1 MLEAGL
7 KKTLNK
13 TVLPENTARAVASG
27 TLDVLATPVVLA
39 YMEEAAMLLA
49 GEHLEEGMSS
59 VGISAN
65 MKHLAATP
73 VGMNVSITAE
83 LKEVDRRRLVFYIE
97 ARDEKELIATAEHE
111 RFIVDGE
118 KFQNK
123 ANAKLEA

>member
-7 KKTLNK
+7 TKTLEK
-13 TVLPENTARAVASG
+13 TVLPGNTARAVASG

-49 GEHLEEGMSS
+49 GENLDEGMSS

-73 VGMNVSITAE
+73 VGMKVSITAE

-97 ARDEKELIATAEHE
+97 ARD
-111 RFIVDGE
+111 
-118 KFQNK
+118 
-123 ANAKLEA
+123 